1 MIVTA
6 SHGDTV
12 VILDTDDQNYGGPD
26 IADDLCRRASVTLVA
41 TVVQLIA
48 ETATAD

>member
-6 SHGDTV
+6 AHGDTV

-26 IADDLCRRASVTLVA
+26 IVDDLCRKGQRHPGHDRRAV
-41 TVVQLIA
+41 
-48 ETATAD
+48 DR

>member
-1 MIVTA
+1 MIVTCA
-6 SHGDTV
+6 HGDTV
-12 VILDTDDQNYGGPD
+12 VSVEAPD
-26 IADDLCRRASVTLVA
+26 CGYSPDLMDDLCRRASVTLVT